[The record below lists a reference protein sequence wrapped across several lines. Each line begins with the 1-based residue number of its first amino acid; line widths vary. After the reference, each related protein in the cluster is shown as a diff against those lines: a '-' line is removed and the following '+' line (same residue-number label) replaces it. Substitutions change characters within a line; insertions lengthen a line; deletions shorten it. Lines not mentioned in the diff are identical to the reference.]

1 LPLQQA
7 GQLAPQQS
15 WLLPLQKAGQLAL
28 KDTPTKL
35 LLPLKDTPTKL
46 LLPLQQAGQL
56 ALESTLQ
63 SRPPQK
69 EL

>member
-1 LPLQQA
+1 M
-7 GQLAPQQS
+7 
-15 WLLPLQKAGQLAL
+15 AL